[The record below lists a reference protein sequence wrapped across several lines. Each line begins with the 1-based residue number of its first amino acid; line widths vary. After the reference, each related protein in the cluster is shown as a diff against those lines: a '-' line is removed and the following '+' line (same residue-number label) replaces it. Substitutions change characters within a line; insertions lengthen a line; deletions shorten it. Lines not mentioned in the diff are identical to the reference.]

1 MTRYKRGFGTIRNNT
16 ALKRRDCYS
25 KLLRSFGTIR
35 NNTALKLYKHNRNVY
50 GCFGTIR
57 NNTALKL
64 TKTNKI
70 KNHRFG
76 TIRNNTALKPRRK
89 IFLTKFRNRAI
100 RLSQTSARQAPI
112 VTLIIPYFQGS
123 RNSLDP
129 AHIEE
134 NHRLFEVRQIRPL
147 VD

>member
-1 MTRYKRGFGTIRNNT
+1 MCFGTIRNNT
-16 ALKRRDCYS
+16 ALKRHGERP
-25 KLLRSFGTIR
+25 RR
-35 NNTALKLYKHNRNVY
+35 
-50 GCFGTIR
+50 
-57 NNTALKL
+57 
-64 TKTNKI
+64 KTC
-70 KNHRFG
+70 FG

>member
-1 MTRYKRGFGTIRNNT
+1 MFALAFSFGTIRNNTALKQYTSASEALTGFGTIRNNT
-16 ALKRRDCYS
+16 ALKP
-25 KLLRSFGTIR
+25 LAVVEVENLG
-35 NNTALKLYKHNRNVY
+35 
-50 GCFGTIR
+50 
-57 NNTALKL
+57 
-64 TKTNKI
+64 
-70 KNHRFG
+70 FG

-89 IFLTKFRNRAI
+89 IFLTKFRNCTI

>member
-1 MTRYKRGFGTIRNNT
+1 MKRFGTIRNNT
-16 ALKRRDCYS
+16 ALKQGWWFR
-25 KLLRSFGTIR
+25 R
-35 NNTALKLYKHNRNVY
+35 NN
-50 GCFGTIR
+50 GC
-57 NNTALKL
+57 
-64 TKTNKI
+64 
-70 KNHRFG
+70 FG

>member
-1 MTRYKRGFGTIRNNT
+1 MRTRPAEG
-16 ALKRRDCYS
+16 
-25 KLLRSFGTIR
+25 
-35 NNTALKLYKHNRNVY
+35 
-50 GCFGTIR
+50 
-57 NNTALKL
+57 
-64 TKTNKI
+64 
-70 KNHRFG
+70 FG

-100 RLSQTSARQAPI
+100 RPSQTSARQVPI

-129 AHIEE
+129 AHTVE
-134 NHRLFEVRQIRPL
+134 NHRLFEVRQIKPL